1 VPIGHRKPDFF
12 NYRDVEVPGTMGNC
26 SLVHSRTQM
35 GQVREENQAS
45 AIVPSGALG
54 SLGAALFLIATRLLE
69 VSRFV
74 FCLLCAACRLRVAAE
89 SPLDTPLPSQLAF
102 PQEEINAHARQIWTE
117 KLRQESE
124 RGLLGCKRR
133 CEQIER
139 IFSRLK
145 IAADRVAET
154 HEMQWQ
160 LAVGTNPREDAW
172 ALAGGFVYISETFI
186 DDFEMSD
193 AALAFVLAH
202 EMGHALLKHENQA
215 LTVAGALLPRG
226 MTRSVE
232 DIYAQF
238 DFDLGLVLK
247 LQPEFQAEEFEADRA
262 GMMIGCV
269 AGYDGN
275 EMLGFLE
282 RLAAQA
288 DSGTNGVLKT
298 HPEAV
303 ERLARARAVEPSAR
317 RLRARIA
324 GVG

>member
-1 VPIGHRKPDFF
+1 
-12 NYRDVEVPGTMGNC
+12 
-26 SLVHSRTQM
+26 M
-35 GQVREENQAS
+35 GQVREEAQAS
-45 AIVPSGALG
+45 ATVPSGALG
-54 SLGAALFLIATRLLE
+54 SLGPALSRIASRLSRLI
-69 VSRFV
+69 F
-74 FCLLCAACRLRVAAE
+74 FLLCAACALRAAAE

-102 PQEEINAHARQIWTE
+102 PQQEINAHALQIWTE

-124 RGLLGCKRR
+124 RGLLGCRR
-133 CEQIER
+133 HCEQIER
-139 IFSRLK
+139 VFSKLRS
-145 IAADRVAET
+145 AADTVAET
-154 HEMQWQ
+154 REMQWQ

-193 AALAFVLAH
+193 ATLAFVLAH
-202 EMGHALLKHENQA
+202 EMGHALLKHENQT
-215 LTVAGALLPRG
+215 LTVAAALLPRG
-226 MTRSVE
+226 VTRSVE
-232 DIYAQF
+232 DMYAQF

-269 AGYDGN
+269 AGYDGK

-288 DSGTNGVLKT
+288 DSGANGVLKT
-298 HPEAV
+298 HPDAV

-317 RLRARIA
+317 RVRARIA
-324 GVG
+324 GAD